1 MALGL
6 SGDAPASCTLRVDAS
21 ASTGAWVGGASPA
34 NTVYPYVRYEIP
46 ITDAAGELACGRHAL
61 NDASARVTTRY
72 TTTAGTTL
80 RHERECG
87 RIRTE
92 PEGVSCTGTVP
103 GLGATTAV
111 FKTEEGA
118 TTVSFGASAGPTL
131 GLPAGLTIGG
141 CCVNPCC
148 SP

>member
-1 MALGL
+1 MQLHLDDHEAHL
-6 SGDAPASCTLRVDAS
+6 LREVLRSYLKELRGEIVD
-21 ASTGAWVGGASPA
+21 
-34 NTVYPYVRYEIP
+34 
-46 ITDAAGELACGRHAL
+46 TDNVEYKR
-61 NDASARVTTRY
+61 
-72 TTTAGTTL
+72 TL